1 MIFKSFFA
9 ENVISRNEWEQSE
22 GEGYIYNITTAKDV
36 EPVFCLLSFK
46 DFTHL
51 LPTQSVVKYQFS
63 LSNSNFYMNF
73 NCERSELRLHVR

>member
-1 MIFKSFFA
+1 MLFQ
-9 ENVISRNEWEQSE
+9 EMNESRVR

-51 LPTQSVVKYQFS
+51 LPSFSVVKYQFS